1 MSEIR
6 IGEIPL
12 PLINYVN
19 LIRSR
24 RSPYF
29 DVVQFLIKEMERHYL
44 NAQKD
49 GQSEIVYMINPRVL
63 TDEIELLVQS
73 QAKEKLTNITVC
85 RTIQA
90 FCLASKL
97 KEGEDFYVSTT
108 SSGRK
113 NYHIKVNQRTLNA
126 FRMIL

>member
-24 RSPYF
+24 KSPYF

-49 GQSEIVYMINPRVL
+49 GRSEITYTINPRVL

-73 QAKEKLTNITVC
+73 QAKEKLTTVNVC

-90 FCLASKL
+90 FCLTSKL
-97 KEGEDFYVSTT
+97 KPEKDFYISTT
-108 SSGRK
+108 SGGRK